1 MKYNFKNIGKKLGAL
16 AMAVVTLTACNDEF
30 MDRLPQTDITL
41 DNFLNTEQDLKMYTY
56 NLYSFPSPWN
66 YVGDAGTDNQAT
78 TSAVEV
84 KNIMISTNP
93 NSVTVS
99 SGWDW
104 SRLREINLFLE
115 NCDKANVS
123 PEILAHYKGIAR
135 LFRANFYMDK
145 VKRFSDVP
153 WYDKS
158 LKTSDTDLYKPRSP
172 RDSVVQQIFSDY
184 QFASANIK
192 TGQLKGEVDK
202 WVALTYMARNA
213 LYEGTFRKYHSELNL
228 TSTASAY
235 LGMARDAAREIMDN
249 GKFSLYTTGKSTSD
263 YASLFNNTNLS
274 SNPEVIYAVY
284 YDKKLISSGFWAY
297 MFGNYE
303 ACPTKDLL
311 QSYLTTNGTPY
322 TSLQGYESNTF
333 VKEFAD
339 RDPRLKQT
347 FAYPGWELVNTSTYA
362 PGAGTYIQSFNKNFT
377 GYHQLKG
384 FINDKSDEVYQSVD
398 FPVLRYAEI
407 LLIYAEARAELGE
420 LTQKDLDES
429 INLLRARAGMPPM
442 QLQPVVDPVLQKM
455 YPLAEQA
462 TSQWQS
468 LLEIRRERRVELALE
483 GFRYDDLMRW
493 KAGKL
498 LEKVPEGIYFPS
510 LGKYDLTGDG
520 IEDILLI
527 PSTPAI
533 PAESEKES
541 NSLGKKLIYYKAGPI
556 TDSNATVYL
565 KNGTSG
571 NVITSAGMGTFKE
584 PQYYYRPVPFNEVQL
599 NKALLPQL
607 FGWE

>member
-1 MKYNFKNIGKKLGAL
+1 MKYDLNNFKIHLGAIAL
-16 AMAVVTLTACNDEF
+16 SMVTFTACNDEF
-30 MDRLPQTDITL
+30 MDRLPQTEITL

-56 NLYSFPSPWN
+56 NLYNFPSPWN

-78 TSAVEV
+78 TSAVEI

-93 NSVTVS
+93 NSVTIS

-104 SRLREINLFLE
+104 TRLREINLFLE
-115 NCDKANVS
+115 NCEKAKVS
-123 PEILAHYKGIAR
+123 PEILAHYQGIAR
-135 LFRANFYMDK
+135 FFRANFYMEK

-153 WYDKS
+153 WYDKA
-158 LKTSDTDLYKPRSP
+158 LKTSDAELYAPRSP
-172 RDSVVQQIFSDY
+172 RDSVVQQLFKDY
-184 QFASANIK
+184 EFAAQNVK
-192 TGQLKGEVDK
+192 TGQLSGEVDK
-202 WVALTYMARNA
+202 WVVLTYMARNA
-213 LYEGTFRKYHSELNL
+213 LYEGTFRKYHDELNSK
-228 TSTASAY
+228 STAPTY
-235 LGMARDAAREIMDN
+235 LSIARDATRQIMDQ
-249 GKFSLYTTGKSTSD
+249 GGFSLYTTGKAESD
-263 YASLFNNTNLS
+263 YASLFSSTNLS
-274 SNPEVIYAVY
+274 NNPEMIYAVY
-284 YDKKLISSGFWAY
+284 YDKKLIGSGFWAY

-311 QSYLTTNGTPY
+311 QSYLTKNGTPY
-322 TSLQGYESNTF
+322 TSLPGYATNSFVNEFSN
-333 VKEFAD
+333 
-339 RDPRLKQT
+339 RDPRLMQT
-347 FAYPGWELVNTSTYA
+347 YTYPGWELVNTSTYA

-384 FINDKSDEVYQSVD
+384 FINDKSDEVYESVD
-398 FPVLRYAEI
+398 FPVLRYAEV

-420 LTQKDLDES
+420 LTQKDLDET
-429 INLLRARAGMPPM
+429 INLLRSRAGMPSM
-442 QLQPVVDPVLQKM
+442 QLQPAVDPVLQKT
-455 YPLAEQA
+455 YPLVVQS

-498 LEKVPEGIYFPS
+498 IEKIPEGIYFPS

-527 PSTPAI
+527 ASSQAI
-533 PAESEKES
+533 PSESEKES

-565 KNGTSG
+565 KDGTSG
-571 NVITSAGMGTFKE
+571 NIITSAGMGTFNE
-584 PQYYYRPVPFNEVQL
+584 PKYYYRPVPYQEVQL
-599 NKALLPQL
+599 NKSLLPQL